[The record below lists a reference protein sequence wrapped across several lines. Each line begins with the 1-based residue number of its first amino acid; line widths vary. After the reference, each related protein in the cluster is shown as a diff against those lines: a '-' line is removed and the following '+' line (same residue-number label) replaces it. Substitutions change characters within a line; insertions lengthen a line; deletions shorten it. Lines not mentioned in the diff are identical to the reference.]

1 MLNVFISIKNFIRK
15 HHLEVLKDVA
25 LFILITAVVHLIWR
39 YWQTQFNYAPVRDFM
54 YGLMGVMSAEV
65 YRESVWVIDNIL
77 DITRVDETMYM
88 YFPNRSIMYINDSC
102 SGLKQILQ
110 FGLLM
115 LIFPGPWKKKL
126 WFIPLGMLIM
136 HLTNIFRM
144 IGLAVIMNNWPW
156 YWHFSHDYI
165 FRPLFYL
172 VIFLLWVF
180 WVERIRGPGDRRRK
194 SDSRNQKSEM

>member
-1 MLNVFISIKNFIRK
+1 MGNVFISIKNFIRK

-25 LFILITAVVHLIWR
+25 LFILITAGIHFAWR
-39 YWQTQFNYAPVRDFM
+39 FWQTQFNYAPIRDFM
-54 YGLMGVMSAEV
+54 YGLMGQMAAEV
-65 YRESVWVIDNIL
+65 YRESVWVIDRLL

-88 YFPNRSIMYINDSC
+88 YFPNRAIMYVNDGC

-172 VIFLLWVF
+172 VIFLLWMF
-180 WVERIRGPGDRRRK
+180 WVERIRGSGDEVRGTGEDILDPR
-194 SDSRNQKSEM
+194 

>member
-1 MLNVFISIKNFIRK
+1 MGNVLISIKNFIRK

-25 LFILITAVVHLIWR
+25 LFILITAVIHFAWR
-39 YWQTQFNYAPVRDFM
+39 FWQTQFNYAPIKDFM
-54 YGLMGVMSAEV
+54 YGLMGLMAAEV
-65 YRESVWVIDNIL
+65 YRESVCVIYSIL

-88 YFPNRSIMYINDSC
+88 YFPNQAIMYINDSC
-102 SGLKQILQ
+102 SGLKQMLQ

-115 LIFPGPWKKKL
+115 LIFPGPWRKKL

-156 YWHFSHDYI
+156 YWHVSHDYI

-172 VIFLLWVF
+172 VIFLLWMF
-180 WVERIRGPGDRRRK
+180 WVERMQKTEVRNQIPEI
-194 SDSRNQKSEM
+194 RNQKSEI